1 MEKCLQRSPILKI
14 RSFSFLLLTK
24 ETRCDSE
31 NRQKDSQ
38 LQQPATP
45 LWITASNFETKS
57 QAIEAAY
64 EEHVRGEK
72 NMGN

>member
-1 MEKCLQRSPILKI
+1 MEKCLQRSPISQNSLFLFLTPHQRKLDVI
-14 RSFSFLLLTK
+14 QRTGRRSHS
-24 ETRCDSE
+24 D
-31 NRQKDSQ
+31 NNQQ
-38 LQQPATP
+38 LPSG
-45 LWITASNFETKS
+45 SNFETKS